1 MYTTRQ
7 CRKEN
12 KSDREFIKKNENV
25 KREKKSVNQKREN
38 AMARR
43 KGTKT
48 RTTVEKII
56 HRKLR

>member
-12 KSDREFIKKNENV
+12 KSGREFIKKM
-25 KREKKSVNQKREN
+25 KMSKGGKKFVNQKREN

-48 RTTVEKII
+48 RTTVDKII